1 MIRTRH
7 RVGNLLTVLVAAA
20 AITVC
25 PAMQAAAL
33 SPAQQAVPAQQSTVA
48 VQVTATAAA
57 SAVPEATVTITI
69 APPLP
74 GVRLSMDGAA
84 AVVTDESGV
93 AVVTRDRAAGAH
105 TLTLL
110 DTSLET
116 TGKRYSFDRWV
127 GQRDQEQAFTPTLD
141 GLTMRGDSSL
151 TATFSVAY
159 AVTAHVVDQN
169 GAPIDPSE
177 ISSAA
182 ARSDT
187 GAVVSLAPS
196 GPTWLEGTRVTAR
209 SNKYEL
215 QNVTYSWQSV
225 VVSGTNVVDAGRQS
239 FTPATN
245 ADVTGV
251 GQFHD
256 LTVAGYDAV
265 LGRGAGE
272 QAVITL
278 PDGTVRSAR
287 LDSAHSAVFPHLPRG
302 TYRATVTAG
311 ASVVGDQQV
320 RLSRDITVRA
330 TVISPIDIAIL
341 LGLLVLVAG
350 GLILVGRRHVR
361 RRLLAPFRPADPAE
375 LEVG

>member
-1 MIRTRH
+1 MRTRA
-7 RVGNLLTVLVAAA
+7 GNLLTVLVAAA
-20 AITVC
+20 AMTVC
-25 PAMQAAAL
+25 PAMHAAAL
-33 SPAQQAVPAQQSTVA
+33 STAQHAAPA
-48 VQVTATAAA
+48 VQQ
-57 SAVPEATVTITI
+57 ATVTITT

-74 GVRLSMDGAA
+74 DVRLSMDGAA
-84 AVVTDESGV
+84 AVVTNESGV
-93 AVVTRDRAAGAH
+93 AVLTQERAAGSH

-110 DTSLET
+110 DTRLET
-116 TGKRYSFDRWV
+116 TGKRYSFARWV
-127 GQRDQEQAFTPTLD
+127 GQRDPEQAFTPTLD
-141 GLTMRGDSSL
+141 GLTMRGNSSL
-151 TATFSVAY
+151 TATFSVQY
-159 AVTAHVVDQN
+159 AVTAHLVDQN
-169 GAPIDPSE
+169 GAPVDPSAV
-177 ISSAA
+177 SSAT

-187 GAVVSLAPS
+187 GAVVSLAPT

-215 QNVTYSWQSV
+215 ENVTYSWQSV
-225 VVSGTNVVDAGRQS
+225 VVSGTNVVDAGQQS

-256 LTVAGYDAV
+256 LTVAGYDAL

-302 TYRATVTAG
+302 TYQATVTAG
-311 ASVVGDQQV
+311 ASVVGGQQV
-320 RLSRDITVRA
+320 RLSRDITVR
-330 TVISPIDIAIL
+330 TPVISPIDIAIL
-341 LGLLVLVAG
+341 LGLIVLVAG
-350 GLILVGRRHVR
+350 GLILVGHRQVR

-375 LEVG
+375 VEVG

>member
-1 MIRTRH
+1 MRTRA
-7 RVGNLLTVLVAAA
+7 GNLLTVLVAAA
-20 AITVC
+20 AMTVC
-25 PAMQAAAL
+25 PAMHAAAL
-33 SPAQQAVPAQQSTVA
+33 SSAQHAAPA
-48 VQVTATAAA
+48 VQQ
-57 SAVPEATVTITI
+57 ATVTIIT

-84 AVVTDESGV
+84 AVVTNESGV
-93 AVVTRDRAAGAH
+93 AVLTQERAAGSH

-110 DTSLET
+110 DTRLET
-116 TGKRYSFDRWV
+116 TGKRYSFARWV
-127 GQRDQEQAFTPTLD
+127 GQRDPEQAFTPTLD

-375 LEVG
+375 VEVG